1 MDVPHQKIRTKNWLE
16 NALRKIKIQIQKIF
30 PAPIGTARAGDF
42 DYNYPIF

>member
-16 NALRKIKIQIQKIF
+16 NALRKVKIQKIF